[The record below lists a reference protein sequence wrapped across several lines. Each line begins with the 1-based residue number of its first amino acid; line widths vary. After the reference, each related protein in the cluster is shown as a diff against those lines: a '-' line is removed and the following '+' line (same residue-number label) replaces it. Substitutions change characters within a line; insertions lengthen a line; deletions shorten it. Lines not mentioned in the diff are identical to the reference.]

1 MKTTVI
7 SLFFTLALS
16 ACNAP
21 APSTPEP
28 STPKPSAGNEIW
40 NIGSQ
45 YQDCVGVAPMK
56 CLQVTK
62 PNGSPELFYNSI
74 EGFNYQEGFAY
85 QIEVSS
91 KPVANPP
98 ADGSSIKYKL
108 VKIISQKQTQ

>member
-1 MKTTVI
+1 MKTTI
-7 SLFFTLALS
+7 MSLFFTFALS

-28 STPKPSAGNEIW
+28 SAPKPSAASEIW

-45 YQDCVGVAPMK
+45 YQDCVGVGPMK
-56 CLQVTK
+56 CLQVTQS
-62 PNGSPELFYNSI
+62 NGSPELFYSSI
-74 EGFNYQEGFAY
+74 EGFNYQEGFDY

-91 KPVANPP
+91 TPVANPP

-108 VKIISQKQTQ
+108 VKIISQKKAK